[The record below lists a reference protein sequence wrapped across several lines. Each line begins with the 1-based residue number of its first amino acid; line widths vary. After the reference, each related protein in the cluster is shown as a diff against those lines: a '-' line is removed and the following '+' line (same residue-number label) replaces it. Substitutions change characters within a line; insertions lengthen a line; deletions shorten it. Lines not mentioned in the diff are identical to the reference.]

1 MILGWGEVMSL
12 AIFTTIDSELKDRS
26 CNIVEVIRQLTND
39 ECDII
44 DVGYMYKIE
53 FEDGFITDAFEDE
66 LVWL

>member
-1 MILGWGEVMSL
+1 MAL

-26 CNIVEVIRQLTND
+26 YNIVEIIRQLTND
-39 ECDII
+39 ECDIT
-44 DVGYMYKIE
+44 DVGYMYKIK